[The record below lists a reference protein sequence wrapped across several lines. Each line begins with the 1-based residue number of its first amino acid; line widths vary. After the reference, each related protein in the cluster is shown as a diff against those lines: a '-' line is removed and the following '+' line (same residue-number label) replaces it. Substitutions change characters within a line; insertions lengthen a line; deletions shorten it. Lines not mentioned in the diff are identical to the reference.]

1 MQTPDSMCQR
11 GAHLRGIGILAI
23 SFVVALTL
31 SSCAAPRTTVLSSTR
46 TSSST
51 CAASTSAAL
60 DMSRKAQSAFSAIER
75 ILAGDTALDLWSSL
89 AAECPDR
96 IPQALMWSVHDRAS
110 LRTASAMLGLSRD
123 VSPSIDISSL
133 NAVDFDGDALSS
145 MAVAE
150 DRAGFALQL
159 LAARGGQHATLE
171 EGDQRRAIAARLTSS
186 AKNDNGPDRRQ
197 QVYSVTSLIAHP
209 DLIVDSATGLSVPT
223 AAVVEMDCARAITA
237 AITAAATA
245 RSSSSATT
253 TQGSA
258 QKTQGATQKA
268 TRLGNAESL
277 TLLMAL
283 AQYHLWNAVQWGYP
297 VVDSALL
304 D

>member
-1 MQTPDSMCQR
+1 
-11 GAHLRGIGILAI
+11 
-23 SFVVALTL
+23 
-31 SSCAAPRTTVLSSTR
+31 
-46 TSSST
+46 
-51 CAASTSAAL
+51 
-60 DMSRKAQSAFSAIER
+60 
-75 ILAGDTALDLWSSL
+75 
-89 AAECPDR
+89 
-96 IPQALMWSVHDRAS
+96 MWSVHDRAS

-237 AITAAATA
+237 AATA

-253 TQGSA
+253 TQGA
-258 QKTQGATQKA
+258 TQKTQGATQKA